1 MSSLN
6 SMKLHL
12 LNYKFRMVWT
22 RKTSEQPVQKFEN
35 SKKVPNLCESVALQR
50 KSANKSI
57 EFFEQQPDEK
67 RVTKACE

>member
-1 MSSLN
+1 
-6 SMKLHL
+6 
-12 LNYKFRMVWT
+12 MVWT